1 MTRRSVLSLIAVAT
15 LLVMS
20 LGVAGHAFGYNE
32 SPMLEERVAKGLLPP
47 VEERMPD
54 NPKVVKVTEEI
65 GVYGG
70 TMRRVFTTVGSD
82 AQMRMMNAEFMLESV
97 PFPSFDETT
106 IEPSIIESWS
116 VSEDS
121 RVFTLTLRKGM
132 KWSDGHPVTTEDVR
146 FYFED
151 VLQNED

>member
-1 MTRRSVLSLIAVAT
+1 
-15 LLVMS
+15 
-20 LGVAGHAFGYNE
+20 
-32 SPMLEERVAKGLLPP
+32 
-47 VEERMPD
+47 
-54 NPKVVKVTEEI
+54 
-65 GVYGG
+65 
-70 TMRRVFTTVGSD
+70 
-82 AQMRMMNAEFMLESV
+82 MRMMNAEFMLESV

-151 VLQNED
+151 VLQNEELTSVFPDFLTARGEPAKLNVIDDYTFQYEFAVPYGLFLLKLQSQRGTSTSICFLTLHEAVPS